1 MSTAFKSYLKCQ
13 LYKIPHLKCQLQKA
27 TSKILT
33 ALKMTLNIGFLEEVQ
48 REEDKG

>member
-1 MSTAFKSYLKCQ
+1 MSTVTNTTFKMSTTL
-13 LYKIPHLKCQLQKA
+13 KA

-33 ALKMTLNIGFLEEVQ
+33 ALKMTLNICFLEEVQ